1 MELTAGHVWLMVA
14 AALVLFMTPGLA
26 FFYGGMTRAKA
37 ALNMMMMSFIS
48 IGMVGVV
55 WVLWGASMSSG
66 EGFLQIVGNPFATFG
81 LEGITTP
88 DGLIKVGYAATFAI
102 ITVALISGAIADRAK
117 FGAWTV
123 FVPVWVTLVYC
134 PLAYMVWGGGLF
146 GPEGAIGQALGPA
159 IDFAGGTVVH
169 INAGVAALVLVLII
183 GNRKGFGKDPNHRP
197 HNIPFVMLG
206 AAILWFGWFG
216 FNGGAATTAEQGGL
230 IWVNT
235 LAAPAAA
242 MLGWLITERIRDGHP
257 TSLGAASGV
266 VAGLVAITPACANVS
281 PVGALGLGLV
291 AGAASALAV
300 GLKFR
305 WGFDDSLDVV
315 GVHLVSG
322 IIGTVALG
330 FIALPVDGVG
340 GGLFYGGGFTQLWA
354 QLAAAGIAIAY
365 SAILTALIALAIH
378 KTMGFRVSQE
388 QEVVGVDLS
397 LHAETAY
404 EFGVGGHGGSF
415 QPLHELITGKHQ
427 AERRRRGRAGIQK
440 TRNSNRQGKRGGMKL
455 ITAIVRPEKLE
466 AIREGLEAYG
476 VQGLTV
482 SAASGYGRQRGY
494 TEVYRGAEYNV
505 DLLPKI
511 RVEVLATDE
520 QADDIL
526 DVIIASSNTGRAGD
540 GKVWTMDVFEAV
552 RVRTGE
558 RGVAA
563 I

>member
-1 MELTAGHVWLMVA
+1 MSGTRSPPS
-14 AALVLFMTPGLA
+14 AL
-26 FFYGGMTRAKA
+26 KA
-37 ALNMMMMSFIS
+37 S
-48 IGMVGVV
+48 
-55 WVLWGASMSSG
+55 
-66 EGFLQIVGNPFATFG
+66 P
-81 LEGITTP
+81 TP

-117 FGAWTV
+117 FGAWAV

-146 GPEGAIGQALGPA
+146 GAEGAIGQALGPA

-230 IWVNT
+230 IWINT

-242 MLGWLITERIRDGHP
+242 MLGWLVTERIRDGHP

-291 AGAASALAV
+291 AGVASALAV

-330 FIALPVDGVG
+330 FIALPPTASAAASSTAAAS
-340 GGLFYGGGFTQLWA
+340 TQLWA
-354 QLAAAGIAIAY
+354 QLAAAGVAIAY

-388 QEVVGVDLS
+388 QEAVGVDLS

-404 EFGVGGHGGSF
+404 EFGGRRPRRQLPAAARTDHRQRPTSGTDAVPAGS
-415 QPLHELITGKHQ
+415 EG
-427 AERRRRGRAGIQK
+427 EK
-440 TRNSNRQGKRGGMKL
+440 TNSIRQGKRGGMKL